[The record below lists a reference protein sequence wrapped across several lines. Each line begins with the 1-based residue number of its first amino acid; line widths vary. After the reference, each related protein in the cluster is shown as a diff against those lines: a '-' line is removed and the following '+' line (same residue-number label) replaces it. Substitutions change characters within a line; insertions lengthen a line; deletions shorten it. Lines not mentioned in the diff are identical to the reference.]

1 MDGRLRC
8 SQGEVTYLGQPFEVK
23 KALFEAETD
32 TRPAVSGG
40 GIQTYISGEAEREA
54 TTMDKA
60 GVASLDVVTMIVPR
74 SRLGEVQ
81 PRFVS
86 RNNPGVS
93 SERVFQK
100 LLGFSSPDA
109 LQAPTTQEQD
119 QLLRAGLVQLVGSSA
134 GPFASRLAH
143 LFGIDMISATYQ
155 PPTSLET
162 GPSAQGSAM
171 RAQDL
176 NAPGRPA
183 VGRLSDL
190 LRGTGASAGV
200 RLNDRLFGVYKFTV
214 DQAAVGNQV
223 YLHDEVQIVGRLV
236 GNFYMKFSSEL
247 DNRSLLGQPPNRQ
260 VLLERQW
267 RFGLPRRKPEVS
279 GAPSDSP

>member
-1 MDGRLRC
+1 
-8 SQGEVTYLGQPFEVK
+8 
-23 KALFEAETD
+23 
-32 TRPAVSGG
+32 
-40 GIQTYISGEAEREA
+40 
-54 TTMDKA
+54 
-60 GVASLDVVTMIVPR
+60 
-74 SRLGEVQ
+74 
-81 PRFVS
+81 
-86 RNNPGVS
+86 
-93 SERVFQK
+93 
-100 LLGFSSPDA
+100 
-109 LQAPTTQEQD
+109 
-119 QLLRAGLVQLVGSSA
+119 
-134 GPFASRLAH
+134 
-143 LFGIDMISATYQ
+143 
-155 PPTSLET
+155 
-162 GPSAQGSAM
+162 M